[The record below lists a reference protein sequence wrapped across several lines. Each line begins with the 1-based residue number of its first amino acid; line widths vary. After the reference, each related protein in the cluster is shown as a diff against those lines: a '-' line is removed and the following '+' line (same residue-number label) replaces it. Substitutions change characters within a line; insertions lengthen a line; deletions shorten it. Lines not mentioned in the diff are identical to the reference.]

1 MSILGRVTGN
11 LPFRGGRGG
20 GQQSSKPSAPG
31 LQYGRAGGPPGP
43 PPITNSAKKGPPG
56 PPPPIPGQGKPKA
69 ERPGPPPIGG
79 SEKNP
84 NDPKWNRS
92 KSHIEPRALSPEEQ
106 THHSLG
112 YSAWDKKSRM
122 LSHETG
128 TGQWKRDEPAHGG
141 KYGDKSEYEVY
152 GNPVGPRQE
161 EQRHADKKAQE
172 HRDALEGHKMAT
184 KRTGPPPIPQMTKA
198 PAPAPDKKGPPGP
211 PPIGKSAKKG
221 PPGPPPKR

>member
-1 MSILGRVTGN
+1 MSILGRISGN

-20 GQQSSKPSAPG
+20 APASSKPSAPG

-43 PPITNSAKKGPPG
+43 PPIQGGPPSRPAG
-56 PPPPIPGQGKPKA
+56 GPPPIPGQGKPKA

-79 SEKNP
+79 FEKNP

-92 KSHIEPRALSPEEQ
+92 KSHIEPRELSSEE
-106 THHSLG
+106 HIKHVMGASD
-112 YSAWDKKSRM
+112 WDKKSRM

-128 TGQWKRDEPAHGG
+128 TGHWKRDEPAHGG

-172 HRDALEGHKMAT
+172 HRDALEGHRMAT

-198 PAPAPDKKGPPGP
+198 PAPTPDKKGPPGP